1 MAQSKSTA
9 KKTTSKAK
17 SSASTKK
24 RSARPEPMNPPEPV
38 VPIRRELG
46 GVFFLFLT
54 LVIIISYIPSTKEN
68 GAFVRFFSDLV
79 SGFAGWG
86 YYISAPIFLAISYIL
101 CVSDPNLGG
110 RNCEPL

>member
-54 LVIIISYIPSTKEN
+54 LVIIISYFRNE
-68 GAFVRFFSDLV
+68 GAFVLFFSELV
-79 SGFAGWG
+79 KGFVGCR
-86 YYISAPIFLAISYIL
+86 SS
-101 CVSDPNLGG
+101 
-110 RNCEPL
+110 

>member
-24 RSARPEPMNPPEPV
+24 RGARPEPMNPPEPV

-54 LVIIISYIPSTKEN
+54 LVIIISYFRNE
-68 GAFVRFFSDLV
+68 GAFVLFFSELV
-79 SGFAGWG
+79 KGFVGWG
-86 YYISAPIFLAISYIL
+86 YWIAAPIFLAISYIL
-101 CVSDPNLGG
+101 FFH
-110 RNCEPL
+110 